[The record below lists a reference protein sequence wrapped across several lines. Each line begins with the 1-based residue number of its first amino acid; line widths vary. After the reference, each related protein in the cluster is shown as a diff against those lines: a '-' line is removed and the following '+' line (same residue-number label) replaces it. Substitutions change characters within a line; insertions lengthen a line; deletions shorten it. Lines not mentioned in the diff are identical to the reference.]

1 MKKLRKDN
9 GGYALVYVLIVV
21 LVLCAVAVSVCTA
34 ALKNYQAQERSIRQT
49 QQLYQAEGEIEKFV
63 ALAEAVSN
71 VSSRLTVSGT
81 YVSEDAATEDAATE
95 NAVKNKAKDAAKKK
109 YEEYLADLV
118 TDLVSSLASGYT
130 LTLDTSDSD
139 RESYKFTLTYKNDT
153 VCIKTEISMALI
165 YDVEMTKQTLSD
177 GTTKVTYTA
186 KVSKATHSYNTYTIT
201 HLTAKG
207 E

>member
-1 MKKLRKDN
+1 MKKLWKDN
-9 GGYALVYVLIVV
+9 GGYALIYVLIVV

-81 YVSEDAATEDAATE
+81 TYVSEDTATEDA
-95 NAVKNKAKDAAKKK
+95 VKDMAKDAAKTK

-139 RESYKFTLTYKNDT
+139 RESCKFTLTYKNDT
-153 VCIKTEISMALI
+153 ACIKTEISMALI
-165 YDVEMTKQTLSD
+165 YDVE
-177 GTTKVTYTA
+177 TTKTEDVITYTA
-186 KVSKATHSYNTYTIT
+186 KVSKATHNYNTYTIT

-207 E
+207 G